1 MVLGMVTV
9 VSDDNDDGNGDG
21 GGDDDDD
28 DDDNIRR
35 DDDDVV
41 TALLGWMSIQPSKA
55 STISA
60 EEFTCAI
67 CISSPLVDPVTTPC
81 GHSFDKAC
89 YESYLHSSAL
99 RSGRRECPL
108 CKKPVSTK
116 CPEVSVLLRDA
127 ITRLFPEGRR
137 RCEGEMF
144 EELEAGV
151 VRSETFDFLLT
162 RLRAAGQCEDTG
174 SLLQLLSLFITA
186 MTREPSELATRGRVT
201 EVSIQRAFQE
211 LSKTLLEL
219 LSQEPADNAG
229 YGTLLEVLQQAVE
242 TLAQHW
248 SDQISSVFPTR
259 EQFAQQVGSLAS
271 QAAAMLPQRQEG
283 SLLRLTALVL
293 EAAVMGLAGIRWQL
307 DMEQSSQIS
316 KCLLG
321 VLVINA
327 SDEAEYSVNIVCL
340 RTFGSLATI
349 VQSLDEAVW
358 CEARDKLQDALCQE
372 ENIELAATA
381 AQACGAVLDTKL
393 CPPQHLTRW
402 LKSLMLG
409 SQGWL
414 STSSAIQNPPCA
426 RRLLSLLGDVHRFA
440 PSVASAKEDLKD
452 LLGEG
457 RYDITCGLIITAGRH
472 ASGDRDLKLGVMEAW
487 EGVLALAQGL
497 PQGDASDA
505 FRNLVPHVISVIIMN
520 LMADEEDFVSAAR
533 ALLGD
538 LLQLALGGWPLRAM
552 ICGAWQ
558 QEPDAKRALR
568 KACGMELLIR
578 QDFHHRIEHLARQ
591 LTLSLE
597 QETSKTAAA
606 AMFGGMAR
614 PAPRKPRAPG
624 NWSPVQRPA

>member
-1 MVLGMVTV
+1 MHL
-9 VSDDNDDGNGDG
+9 
-21 GGDDDDD
+21 
-28 DDDNIRR
+28 R
-35 DDDDVV
+35 
-41 TALLGWMSIQPSKA
+41 IQPSKA

-89 YESYLHSSAL
+89 YESYLHSSSL

-127 ITRLFPEGRR
+127 IARLFPEGRR

-151 VRSETFDFLLT
+151 VRSETLDFLLT

-186 MTREPSELATRGRVT
+186 MTREPAMRGRV
-201 EVSIQRAFQE
+201 EVSIQQAFQE

-219 LSQEPADNAG
+219 LSQEPAYNAG

-248 SDQISSVFPTR
+248 SDEISSAFPTR
-259 EQFAQQVGSLAS
+259 EQFGQQVGSLAS
-271 QAAAMLPQRQEG
+271 QAAALLPQRQEG

-307 DMEQSSQIS
+307 DREQSSQIA

-349 VQSLDEAVW
+349 VQSLDETVW
-358 CEARDKLQDALCQE
+358 CDARDKLQDALGQE
-372 ENIELAATA
+372 DNIELAATT

-393 CPPQHLTRW
+393 CPAQDLTPW

-409 SQGWL
+409 SQSWL
-414 STSSAIQNPPCA
+414 STSSAGENSPCA

-440 PSVASAKEDLKD
+440 PTMAAAKEDLKD

-457 RYDITCGLIITAGRH
+457 RYDITCGLIISAGRH
-472 ASGDRDLKLGVMEAW
+472 ACSGDRDLKLGVMEAW
-487 EGVLALAQGL
+487 EGVLAFAQGL
-497 PQGDASDA
+497 PKADVSDA

-520 LMADEEDFVSAAR
+520 LMADEEEFVSAAR

-538 LLQLALGGWPLRAM
+538 LLQLALDGGWPLGLGAM

-558 QEPDAKRALR
+558 QEPDSKRALQ

-578 QDFHHRIEHLARQ
+578 HGIT
-591 LTLSLE
+591 LTTHAS
-597 QETSKTAAA
+597 SRAKHAAL
-606 AMFGGMAR
+606 
-614 PAPRKPRAPG
+614 
-624 NWSPVQRPA
+624 WSF